1 MFEKI
6 TRLKYSKIGGDMT
19 NVRRVR
25 EMWEE
30 YENFFLYF
38 LYRHI
43 SRIILVYP
51 CDIPCTLITFLI
63 SSSHFLYPGRKMSPI
78 FGDISPK
85 YLVSMGI
92 DTIFLAEISAR
103 WFFGINLEKSAIY
116 RDISAILARNRR
128 FFSIYRLVNAG
139 STESTRYS
147 ESQCA
152 TVSPLQCTSQTI
164 CFCFRGDLNPK
175 PFGLGFSLLA
185 NWANS
190 PLWYKVH

>member
-1 MFEKI
+1 MFGSWNPCLPDWDHKHD
-6 TRLKYSKIGGDMT
+6 GDLLPT
-19 NVRRVR
+19 SLLRVP
-25 EMWEE
+25 
-30 YENFFLYF
+30 FK
-38 LYRHI
+38 
-43 SRIILVYP
+43 
-51 CDIPCTLITFLI
+51 
-63 SSSHFLYPGRKMSPI
+63 PGRKMSPI

-85 YLVSMGI
+85 YRVSMGI

-116 RDISAILARNRR
+116 REISAILARNRR
-128 FFSIYRLVNAG
+128 FSRYIAW
-139 STESTRYS
+139 STRGQR
-147 ESQCA
+147 SQRATVKVKCA

-175 PFGLGFSLLA
+175 PKGLGFSLLA

>member
-103 WFFGINLEKSAIY
+103 WFFGINLEKSAIFLN
-116 RDISAILARNRR
+116 ISPGQRGVNG
-128 FFSIYRLVNAG
+128 VNALQWK
-139 STESTRYS
+139 SMCYS
-147 ESQCA
+147 VPA
-152 TVSPLQCTSQTI
+152 TVHLPNNLLLLPRGFEPQT
-164 CFCFRGDLNPK
+164 FW
-175 PFGLGFSLLA
+175 FGVQPSCQLG
-185 NWANS
+185 
-190 PLWYKVH
+190 